1 MSAETVRVGRIRSQ
15 TLPRNPLPK
24 TPGKDWT
31 LLQSPGQMLTA
42 VVGLG
47 VVGGGKGVKGKD
59 HLSQILVEL
68 NSQHLLTR
76 YTRYWAKHFA
86 QISSLKLHHSPRR
99 TGTII
104 ISFSI
109 DGAQGGYGRGENWNP
124 GV

>member
-1 MSAETVRVGRIRSQ
+1 MSAETAGVGRIRSLN
-15 TLPRNPLPK
+15 LPRNPLPK

-31 LLQSPGQMLTA
+31 RLQSPGQMLTA

-47 VVGGGKGVKGKD
+47 AGGRKGVKGKG
-59 HLSQILVEL
+59 HLSQILVAL
-68 NSQHLLTR
+68 NSQHLLTQ
-76 YTRYWAKHFA
+76 YTRYWAKHFG
-86 QISSLKLHHSPRR
+86 QISSLKLHHPPRR

-104 ISFSI
+104 FSFSI